1 MNKPVIDFYFDFIS
15 PYSYLATT
23 RMDAFCQQFDA
34 DFRWIPVNLPKLIK
48 WSGNTPPTLIKN
60 KAIYSLRDL
69 KRWAKYL
76 DVPFSMIM
84 PGSFDSRPA
93 MRIAL
98 ALNHVD
104 RIRFCHAVFD
114 SLWSGA
120 ISPRQP
126 GWLQQ
131 VIALNQLPEKW
142 LSEQEDRLDEMTQ
155 QALDAGAFGAPTFI
169 LHKNRGRDEMFFGLD
184 HMDFLRRACEAVK
197 TAD

>member
-23 RMDAFCQQFDA
+23 RMDAFCQQFGA

-69 KRWAKYL
+69 KRWARYL
-76 DVPFSMIM
+76 NVPFNMIM

-93 MRIAL
+93 MRTAL
-98 ALNHVD
+98 ALNNKD
-104 RIRFCHAVFD
+104 RERFSQAVFN
-114 SLWSGA
+114 SLWSGT
-120 ISPRQP
+120 INPRQS

-131 VIALNQLPEKW
+131 VIALHQLPERW

-155 QALDAGAFGAPTFI
+155 QALEAGAFGAPTFI
-169 LHKNRGRDEMFFGLD
+169 LHKRRGRDEMFFGLD
-184 HMDFLRRACEAVK
+184 HMDFLARACEAVRD
-197 TAD
+197 TE